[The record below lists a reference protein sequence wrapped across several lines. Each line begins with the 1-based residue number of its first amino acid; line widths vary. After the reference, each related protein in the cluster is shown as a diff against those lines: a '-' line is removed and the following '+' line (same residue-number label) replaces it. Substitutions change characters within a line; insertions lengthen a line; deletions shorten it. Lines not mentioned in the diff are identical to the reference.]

1 MDFNKFKFKINL
13 IDGQINLGLNLDL
26 DIEAHKK
33 TQAHDRQKVYKRK
46 VAKRFEYIIFGIYM
60 LQLDLVQYFLFLVK
74 YSYSIFPTNGKNIF
88 VCFKLFP

>member
-46 VAKRFEYIIFGIYM
+46 VAKRFEYIIFGNYI
-60 LQLDLVQYFLFLVK
+60 LQYVNVLLLW
-74 YSYSIFPTNGKNIF
+74 
-88 VCFKLFP
+88 LFPLFYCVTILV